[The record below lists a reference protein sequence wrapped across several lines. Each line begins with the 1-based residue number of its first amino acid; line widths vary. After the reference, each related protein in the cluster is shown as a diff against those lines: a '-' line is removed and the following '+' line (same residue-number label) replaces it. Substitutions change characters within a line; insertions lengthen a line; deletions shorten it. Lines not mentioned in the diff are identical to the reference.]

1 MNDQSIRLDAGS
13 LSQVC
18 AEEMSRT
25 MQAYVVAAGGSA
37 SLQVIPVPEAQP
49 GEALIK
55 VIRAGICNTDF
66 EILKVRAF
74 SPSP

>member
-1 MNDQSIRLDAGS
+1 MPAEPMQAYE
-13 LSQVC
+13 LSR
-18 AEEMSRT
+18 EMSRT